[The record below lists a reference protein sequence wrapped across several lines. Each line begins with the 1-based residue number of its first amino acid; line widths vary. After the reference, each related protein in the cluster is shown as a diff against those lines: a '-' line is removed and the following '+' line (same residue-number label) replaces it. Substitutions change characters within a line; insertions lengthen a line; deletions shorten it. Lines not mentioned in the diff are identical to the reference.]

1 MVSSVNIRV
10 EKTRIQPIMEP
21 EAETGGHSR
30 PVTISLAET
39 LESDWNMF
47 LNRRDIEN
55 VKPDGA
61 VGWSCCD
68 HLKKFIKSINLRANS
83 ELWGDKDSLTS

>member
-1 MVSSVNIRV
+1 MTDVLTDGDEQNSMTEMLEKSKHPDCCPPKVS
-10 EKTRIQPIMEP
+10 
-21 EAETGGHSR
+21 
-30 PVTISLAET
+30 
-39 LESDWNMF
+39 
-47 LNRRDIEN
+47 
-55 VKPDGA
+55 DGA